1 MGSKMRSTLFLLLTL
16 PAFVLAEP
24 RAESGGGFVPPNGFV
39 PDAKTAISIAVAIWK
54 PIYGAK
60 QILSQRPFKAKL
72 VDGFWHV
79 EGTLP
84 NGAVGGVAEARIS
97 KADGRVVY
105 VMHGM

>member
-1 MGSKMRSTLFLLLTL
+1 MGSKMRSILLLLLSLPTL
-16 PAFVLAEP
+16 VLAEP
-24 RAESGGGFVPPNGFV
+24 RAENGGGYVPPNGFV
-39 PDAKTAISIAVAIWK
+39 PDAKTAISIAVAIWE

-60 QILSQRPFKAKL
+60 QIQSERPFKAKL
-72 VDGFWHV
+72 VEGVWHV

-84 NGAVGGVAEARIS
+84 SGTPGGVAEARIS